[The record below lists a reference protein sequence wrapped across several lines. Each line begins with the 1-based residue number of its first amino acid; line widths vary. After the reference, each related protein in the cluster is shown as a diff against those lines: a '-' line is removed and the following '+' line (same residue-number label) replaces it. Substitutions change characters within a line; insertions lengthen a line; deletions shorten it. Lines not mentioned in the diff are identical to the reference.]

1 LQTKDLY
8 DCDLRVIACY
18 CILTHDGDVMTEK
31 IITPTKRP
39 RHRSDRHQRGY
50 VYEASNA
57 FHVRYYASEIVNGES
72 KRVQRSHWLCKK
84 DRNTGHGSKSAKA
97 VQGLAEEHMRG
108 VNGAVTPT
116 SSALLT
122 VVEFWDNTYL
132 PYCETGWKGT
142 GMRASSIKGF
152 KQVWNQHLKT
162 HFGTTTL
169 QQYTAVMAKRFL
181 SSLKTKQ
188 GKNTL
193 KHIRALASAMFSEAI
208 ERDLVNGANPWHVK
222 IPKDCKETAPTQHY
236 TMEEAENLISA
247 LVDHVDAQLV
257 FALTCFLGLGPA
269 EISGLQWGD
278 VDADWIHIRRNK
290 PAHGVEGPPKN
301 QERMAPL
308 PLIDQVRVPLELW
321 RKKCIATGDGDWI
334 IVDLPN
340 MLNRV
345 IKPHVIGK
353 NKCDRCENTPAASG
367 VSWKGLYAGR
377 RGAITAVI
385 EATGGNY
392 AVAQALARHKTMDT
406 TLRVYKKQIT
416 PQGFV
421 AGMKTFQK
429 SLTK

>member
-1 LQTKDLY
+1 
-8 DCDLRVIACY
+8 
-18 CILTHDGDVMTEK
+18 MSEK

-39 RHRSDRHQRGY
+39 HHSSDRHQRGY

-57 FHVRYYASEIVNGES
+57 FHVRYYTTAIVNGES
-72 KRVQRSHWLCKK
+72 KRVQRSVKLCDKNR
-84 DRNTGHGSKSAKA
+84 DAGHGTKSAKA
-97 VQGLAEEHMRG
+97 VQALAEEHMRG
-108 VNGAVTPT
+108 VNAAATPT
-116 SSALLT
+116 PSALLT
-122 VVEFWDNTYL
+122 VVEFWEKHYL

-169 QQYTAVMAKRFL
+169 QQYTAAQARRFL

-247 LVDHVDAQLV
+247 LVEHVDAQLV

-278 VDADWIHIRRNK
+278 VDVDWIHIRRNK

-321 RKKCIATGDGDWI
+321 RAKCAATGDGDWV

-340 MLNRV
+340 MINRV
-345 IKPHVIGK
+345 LKPHVMGGRV
-353 NKCDRCENTPAASG
+353 CERCEKTPDASG
-367 VSWKGLYAGR
+367 VTWKGLYAGR

-421 AGMKTFQK
+421 AGMQTFQK